1 MLRIKDMRE
10 DKDLLQKDVAE
21 FLNISQTNYSKYE
34 LGKINIPI
42 NTLKKMAIFFD
53 TSIDYLLGLTDE
65 IKPYP
70 RKSKKL

>member
-1 MLRIKDMRE
+1 MLRIKDIRE
-10 DKDLLQKDVAE
+10 DKDLLQKDVAN
-21 FLNISQTNYSKYE
+21 FLNVSQTNYSKYE

-42 NTLKKMAIFFD
+42 NTLRKMAIFFD

-70 RKSKKL
+70 RKNK

>member
-21 FLNISQTNYSKYE
+21 ILNISQTNYSKYE

-42 NTLKKMAIFFD
+42 STLKKMAIFFD

-70 RKSKKL
+70 RKK

>member
-1 MLRIKDMRE
+1 MIRIKDMRE
-10 DKDLLQKDVAE
+10 DKDLLQKDVAD
-21 FLNISQTNYSKYE
+21 FLNVSQTNYSKYE

-42 NTLKKMAIFFD
+42 NALKNMAIFFD

-70 RKSKKL
+70 RRK

>member
-10 DKDLLQKDVAE
+10 DRDLLQKDVAD

-42 NTLKKMAIFFD
+42 ITLKKMAIFFD

-70 RKSKKL
+70 RKKL

>member
-42 NTLKKMAIFFD
+42 STLKKMAIFFD

-70 RKSKKL
+70 RKK

>member
-21 FLNISQTNYSKYE
+21 FLNISQNNYSKYE

-42 NTLKKMAIFFD
+42 STLKKMAIFFD

-70 RKSKKL
+70 RKK

>member
-21 FLNISQTNYSKYE
+21 FLNVSQTNYSKYE

-42 NTLKKMAIFFD
+42 SALKKMAIFFD

-70 RKSKKL
+70 RKK

>member
-21 FLNISQTNYSKYE
+21 FLNVSQTNYSKYE

-42 NTLKKMAIFFD
+42 STLKKMAIFFD

-70 RKSKKL
+70 RKK

>member
-10 DKDLLQKDVAE
+10 DKDLLQKDVAD

-42 NTLKKMAIFFD
+42 STLKKMAIFFD

-70 RKSKKL
+70 RKK

>member
-21 FLNISQTNYSKYE
+21 FLNISQNNYSKYE

-42 NTLKKMAIFFD
+42 STLKKMAIFFN

-70 RKSKKL
+70 RKK

>member
-1 MLRIKDMRE
+1 MRE

-21 FLNISQTNYSKYE
+21 FLNVSQTNYSKYE

-42 NTLKKMAIFFD
+42 NTLKKMAILFD

-70 RKSKKL
+70 RKNT